1 MDSSKRNWPSMFRS
15 KSSINSHRHQWQH
28 DFAPLISRPSYT
40 SSVSDQE
47 RTHEPKPRWNPKPE
61 QIKILEGIFNSGMVN
76 PPRDEIRRI
85 RAQLQEYGQVGDAN
99 VFYWFQNR
107 KSRSK
112 NKKNNLQNS
121 TKSLLTHTTLSP
133 PLLANASAPLSYS
146 SSSSSDKSSQKSA
159 GHRKAFSCNVFDGL
173 SSPTCSVNQP
183 YFLTSSEFL
192 PEPYFFPASQST
204 LLASTTNSGLS
215 LTQGFGFP
223 ELIAS
228 NDYVAHNNSVS
239 QNFGQGFG
247 NCSTSVLLTDL
258 MNLGG
263 MNNNNDYYKRVEDN
277 DKTKMQQ
284 LLSYSV
290 STANPTC
297 AQTIL
302 PPTTVSPSVM
312 SAINHIQGEELKK
325 SMVFINEVA
334 IEIASGPFNVKEAFG
349 DDAVLIHSSG
359 QPVVTNE
366 LGVTLHSLQHGAFYY
381 LLSTAITTKSHL
393 HSHDL
398 EI

>member
-15 KSSINSHRHQWQH
+15 KPSINSHRHQWQH
-28 DFAPLISRPSYT
+28 DIAPLISRPFT

-47 RTHEPKPRWNPKPE
+47 RSHEPKPRWNPKPE
-61 QIKILEGIFNSGMVN
+61 QIRILEGIFNSGMVN

-112 NKKNNLQNS
+112 NKKNSLQNS
-121 TKSLLTHTTLSP
+121 TTKSSLSTHTLSP
-133 PLLANASAPLSYS
+133 QAIAKPAPLVSNS
-146 SSSSSDKSSQKSA
+146 SSSSSDKSSHKSA
-159 GHRKAFSCNVFDGL
+159 ERKPFSCNVLDGL
-173 SSPTCSVNQP
+173 NSPTGSVNQP
-183 YFLTSSEFL
+183 YFSAFL
-192 PEPYFFPASQST
+192 PEPYMFPGSQSS
-204 LLASTTNSGLS
+204 LISGSSAAGLS
-215 LTQGFGFP
+215 LAQGFCFP
-223 ELIAS
+223 ELVAS
-228 NDYVAHNNSVS
+228 NDYVGHNNNSVS
-239 QNFGQGFG
+239 QHLGQAFG
-247 NCSTSVLLTDL
+247 NCSSTSASVLLTDL

-263 MNNNNDYYKRVEDN
+263 VSNYYKRGEDN

-290 STANPTC
+290 TTATPTC

-302 PPTTVSPSVM
+302 PPAVSPSVM
-312 SAINHIQGEELKK
+312 SAINHIQGEEVRK
-325 SMVFINEVA
+325 STVFINDVA
-334 IEIASGPFNVKEAFG
+334 IEVASGPFNVREAFG

-366 LGVTLHSLQHGAFYY
+366 WGVTLHSLQHGAFYY
-381 LLSTAITTKSHL
+381 LLSASIANSHL
-393 HSHDL
+393 HSHEL

>member
-1 MDSSKRNWPSMFRS
+1 
-15 KSSINSHRHQWQH
+15 
-28 DFAPLISRPSYT
+28 
-40 SSVSDQE
+40 
-47 RTHEPKPRWNPKPE
+47 
-61 QIKILEGIFNSGMVN
+61 MVN

-112 NKKNNLQNS
+112 NKKNNQNS
-121 TKSLLTHTTLSP
+121 TTTKSSLLTHTTLSAP
-133 PLLANASAPLSYS
+133 AFAKASTPLSHS
-146 SSSSSDKSSQKSA
+146 SSSSSDKSSA
-159 GHRKAFSCNVFDGL
+159 DRKAFSCNIFDGL
-173 SSPTCSVNQP
+173 NSPTCSVNQP
-183 YFLTSSEFL
+183 YFRTSTEFL

-204 LLASTTNSGLS
+204 LIGGTTNSGLT

-223 ELIAS
+223 QLAAS
-228 NDYVAHNNSVS
+228 NDYVAHNNNNSVS
-239 QNFGQGFG
+239 QNLGQAFG

-263 MNNNNDYYKRVEDN
+263 MSNNNDYYKRVEDN

-290 STANPTC
+290 SPTC

-312 SAINHIQGEELKK
+312 SAINRIQGISTLL
-325 SMVFINEVA
+325 VFFF
-334 IEIASGPFNVKEAFG
+334 PH
-349 DDAVLIHSSG
+349 L
-359 QPVVTNE
+359 
-366 LGVTLHSLQHGAFYY
+366 FY
-381 LLSTAITTKSHL
+381 L
-393 HSHDL
+393 
-398 EI
+398 

>member
-61 QIKILEGIFNSGMVN
+61 QIKILEGIFNSGM
-76 PPRDEIRRI
+76 
-85 RAQLQEYGQVGDAN
+85 
-99 VFYWFQNR
+99 
-107 KSRSK
+107 
-112 NKKNNLQNS
+112 
-121 TKSLLTHTTLSP
+121 
-133 PLLANASAPLSYS
+133 
-146 SSSSSDKSSQKSA
+146 
-159 GHRKAFSCNVFDGL
+159 
-173 SSPTCSVNQP
+173 
-183 YFLTSSEFL
+183 
-192 PEPYFFPASQST
+192 
-204 LLASTTNSGLS
+204 
-215 LTQGFGFP
+215 
-223 ELIAS
+223 
-228 NDYVAHNNSVS
+228 
-239 QNFGQGFG
+239 GFG

>member
-15 KSSINSHRHQWQH
+15 KPSINSHRHQWQH
-28 DFAPLISRPSYT
+28 DIAPLISRPSYT

-121 TKSLLTHTTLSP
+121 TTTTKSLLTSP
-133 PLLANASAPLSYS
+133 PVLPKPAAPLSYS
-146 SSSSSDKSSQKSA
+146 SSSSSDKSSA
-159 GHRKAFSCNVFDGL
+159 DRKAFSCNVFDGL
-173 SSPTCSVNQP
+173 NSPTCSVNQP
-183 YFLTSSEFL
+183 YFRTSTEQFL

-204 LLASTTNSGLS
+204 TLIGGTTTSGLT
-215 LTQGFGFP
+215 LTQGFCFP
-223 ELIAS
+223 ELVAS
-228 NDYVAHNNSVS
+228 NDYAADHNNL
-239 QNFGQGFG
+239 GQGFG

-263 MNNNNDYYKRVEDN
+263 MNNNNNNYYKKVEDN
-277 DKTKMQQ
+277 DKSKMQQ

-302 PPTTVSPSVM
+302 PPTVSPSVM
-312 SAINHIQGEELKK
+312 SAINHIQGEELRK
-325 SMVFINEVA
+325 STVFINEVA
-334 IEIASGPFNVKEAFG
+334 IEVASGPFNVREAFG

-366 LGVTLHSLQHGAFYY
+366 WGVTLHSLQHGAFYY
-381 LLSTAITTKSHL
+381 LLSTAITTKSSHL
-393 HSHDL
+393 HAHDL